1 MVFVQKSSMAGLNCY
16 PGRLAYGCCLGM
28 QILRRFPPSKDKSGS
43 LCLNCLNKQCGLYA
57 TPAFHLASG
66 IWVCARQRLPTWS
79 VPSPNI
85 EHWVASELPW
95 WATLH
100 VFSHVGLVVGGGG
113 GWSRSF
119 VTPLRGD
126 PWKLAPGF
134 PRLCPGASS
143 FADCAR
149 CPFTIIRAMSTRD
162 AGSCESAFCIIKPGV
177 VLKASLHSAK
187 LVASN
192 RKTFL
197 GGRGNIG
204 TTPLIN
210 LMLINEH
217 TIFHKKTQKHRIWKK
232 FLKK

>member
-28 QILRRFPPSKDKSGS
+28 QILRRFPPLKDKSGS

-143 FADCAR
+143 LCWLCQVSFPYNQSHEYKGCW
-149 CPFTIIRAMSTRD
+149 
-162 AGSCESAFCIIKPGV
+162 
-177 VLKASLHSAK
+177 VLWVRLLHHQ
-187 LVASN
+187 
-192 RKTFL
+192 TW
-197 GGRGNIG
+197 GGLEGL
-204 TTPLIN
+204 P
-210 LMLINEH
+210 
-217 TIFHKKTQKHRIWKK
+217 TQC
-232 FLKK
+232 